1 MSGEESLQLLRGHL
15 DKDLI
20 VRALRVCVGVNERR
34 ELLLGFHGLRDE
46 LSYYTEKEGRGES
59 A

>member
-34 ELLLGFHGLRDE
+34 ELLLGFHVNSDSLAK
-46 LSYYTEKEGRGES
+46 SPIYYNDL
-59 A
+59 AL

>member
-20 VRALRVCVGVNERR
+20 VGALRICVGVNESR
-34 ELLLGFHGLRDE
+34 ELLLGFHVNSSSLAKGQICCSDPAL
-46 LSYYTEKEGRGES
+46 
-59 A
+59 